1 MSPHQ
6 IRGILRSD
14 VRFVTQRLERL
25 RAWRRR
31 WHLARSRKPLRPGQM
46 PGLPIAV
53 YHARADDI
61 YPASLRPSHA
71 AGRMLPASIRSIQTR
86 RPGLEPR
93 QNYDASESLPI
104 RSWLQCN
111 TKREARTE
119 CVAQTDTDG
128 RRGAV
133 RLAPRL
139 RGLRQLRAWAAKRKT
154 ASAIRRWGV
163 GSCASTGRWLC
174 LTPGKCG
181 PEHFFFRRRFSRF
194 GYCAATMGCSTATG
208 WGRRVTSK
216 TDAEGSVLV
225 RMFDESSMDDY
236 WPAARFARRPC
247 LLY

>member
-128 RRGAV
+128 RRAV

-139 RGLRQLRAWAAKRKT
+139 RGLRQLRAWAAKRKQPPRFVDGESAHARLPGVGCASLQ
-154 ASAIRRWGV
+154 ASAAQSIFSLDAAFQDLVTAQQPWVAPQLPAGGDVSHLKPMRKHGLTAV
-163 GSCASTGRWLC
+163 GPLN
-174 LTPGKCG
+174 
-181 PEHFFFRRRFSRF
+181 
-194 GYCAATMGCSTATG
+194 
-208 WGRRVTSK
+208 
-216 TDAEGSVLV
+216 
-225 RMFDESSMDDY
+225 DY
-236 WPAARFARRPC
+236 WPAARFARRPAMT
-247 LLY
+247 LFQ